1 MKVGRCGMLTPSF
14 DLAREIGVAKR
25 LTGSILFAWVIA
37 VSAAPIATDFT
48 LDNGLKLIV
57 QEDHRAPVVV
67 VQVWYKVGGSYER
80 GITGVSHALEHMMF
94 KRTKKLSTGE
104 FSRIVASHGGRENAF
119 TTADYT
125 TYFQQ
130 WSADQ
135 VGLSFELEAERMQHL
150 VLDPVEFTNELKV
163 IREERRLRTDD
174 SGQALAFETILA
186 HTWQTSPYRQP
197 VIGWAAD
204 IEQLTLDDLAAWYHR
219 YYAPNNAILVVV
231 GDVDPKAVRSLAQ
244 QHFGALPRQPIPP
257 VVDRPEAAQH
267 GEKRLTIASDK
278 LRIPMLVLNYKVP
291 GLAQVGRGVPPI
303 EAWEISALDVLAA
316 ILDGGE
322 SARFAR
328 NLVRGR
334 ELALSAS
341 ASYQG
346 LSRLEDLFTFDGAP
360 REAIPLADLEAAIK
374 AEIAA
379 IKSAPPTAGEL
390 QRIKTAVVADAIYA
404 QDSMFGQAMTIGS
417 LAVIGLD
424 WRLKDRYVDDIK
436 TVTPEQVQ
444 AVAKKYL
451 VDEHATV
458 AYLIPENA
466 P

>member
-1 MKVGRCGMLTPSF
+1 MLTPSI
-14 DLAREIGVAKR
+14 DAAWELGVLKT
-25 LTGSILFAWVIA
+25 LSTGILFAWAIA
-37 VSAAPIATDFT
+37 VSATSIATDFT

-67 VQVWYKVGGSYER
+67 VQVWYKVGASYER

-94 KRTKKLSTGE
+94 KRTKKLSSGE

-119 TTADYT
+119 TTPDYT

-135 VGLSFELEAERMQHL
+135 VELSFELEAERMQHL
-150 VLDPVEFTNELKV
+150 TLDPTEFSNELKV

-174 SGQALAFETILA
+174 SGQASAIEAVLA

-204 IEQLTLDDLAAWYHR
+204 LAQLSLDDLAAWYHR
-219 YYAPNNAILVVV
+219 YYAANNAIVVVV
-231 GDVDPKAVRSLAQ
+231 GDVDPKTVHALAQ
-244 QHFGALPRQPIPP
+244 QHFGTLPRQTITPAF
-257 VVDRPEAAQH
+257 DRPEAMQQ

-278 LRIPMLVLNYKVP
+278 LRLPMLVLNYKVP
-291 GLAQVGRGVPPI
+291 GLTQVGRGVPPI

-316 ILDGGE
+316 ILDGGA

-360 REAIPLADLEAAIK
+360 REGISLPDLEAAIK
-374 AEIAA
+374 AEIASL
-379 IKSAPPTAGEL
+379 KSAPPTTSEL
-390 QRIKTAVVADAIYA
+390 QRIKTAVVADAVYE

-417 LAVIGLD
+417 LAVVGLD

-436 TVTPEQVQ
+436 AVTPGQVQ

-451 VDEHATV
+451 IDEHATV
-458 AYLIPENA
+458 AYLMPEKT